1 MTNIPNRLRRIATAL
16 WSAALLLSAVGCSQS
31 SSDEP
36 ASPVMVNLDIS
47 VATADIAAP
56 GSRAYTPTDA
66 EMDGFVG
73 SETNDE
79 RMQTLRIVVVRPG
92 GGVEHNRLFRFGDE
106 HALDLLQGATFKV
119 VGNEKKRIYLFVN
132 EETKLTD
139 DNGTQR
145 RVVDFDLA
153 GIRPGGLFPQE
164 ALEALTIE
172 LHSASQQLTGPLP
185 MSACHEIE
193 MPNEDHFC
201 ELFVTRAA
209 VKFTFMIENRRKV
222 DLSLEGLTIDKLSA
236 GEYYLPRATFDDEG
250 QIVDYELPATSGN
263 NNNHYTFALAGKP
276 LALPSGALAGM
287 PHMLPSG
294 KTTRLA
300 PIYLLESRYTDP
312 NKESADDPRN
322 YTLTLDLGADE
333 MPCFDYFE
341 NLETLPRNTHVVVYV
356 TIDTHDIT
364 WRAEVLPYGKVS
376 LKPTFGLD

>member
-236 GEYYLPRATFDDEG
+236 GEYYLPRVTFDEKWE
-250 QIVDYELPATSGN
+250 ITDYEVPAAAGN
-263 NNNHYTFALAGKP
+263 NNDHYTFDLART
-276 LALPSGALAGM
+276 GM
-287 PHMLPSG
+287 PSAVLPLTLKAG
-294 KTTRLA
+294 ETTRLK
-300 PIYLLESRYTDP
+300 PIYLLESSYTNP
-312 NKESADDPRN
+312 NQGPNGEN

-333 MPCFDYFE
+333 MSCFDYFE
-341 NLETLPRNTHVVVYV
+341 NLGALPRNTHVVVYV
-356 TIDTHDIT
+356 TIGSHDIT
-364 WRAEVLPYGKVS
+364 WRAEVQPYGKVT

>member
-16 WSAALLLSAVGCSQS
+16 RTAALLLSMAGCAQS
-31 SSDEP
+31 SPDEP
-36 ASPVMVNLDIS
+36 ASSVMVNLDIA

-66 EMDGFVG
+66 EMDGYVG
-73 SETNDE
+73 SETSDE

-106 HALDLLQGATFKV
+106 HALDLLKGATFKV
-119 VGNEKKRIYLFVN
+119 VANEKKRIYLFVN
-132 EETKLTD
+132 EETEIAD
-139 DNGTQR
+139 DNSVKR

-164 ALEALTIE
+164 ALEQYTIE

-193 MPNEDHFC
+193 VPDEDHSC
-201 ELFVTRAA
+201 ALFVTRAA
-209 VKFTFMIENRRKV
+209 VKFTFMIENKRQY
-222 DLSLEGLTIDKLSA
+222 DLSLESLTIDKLAAS
-236 GEYYLPRATFDDEG
+236 EYYLPRAMFDDEG
-250 QIVDYELPATSGN
+250 RIETYEVPATGN
-263 NNNHYTFALAGKP
+263 NNNYYTF
-276 LALPSGALAGM
+276 SGAKAETVEAAGHHETM
-287 PHMLPSG
+287 PIPLPHG
-294 KTTRLA
+294 KMTRLK

-312 NKESADDPRN
+312 NKETEDDPRN
-322 YTLTLDLGADE
+322 YTLTLNLGADE

-341 NLETLPRNTHVVVYV
+341 NLEELPRNTHVVVYV
-356 TIDTHDIT
+356 TIDTHGIT
-364 WRAEVLPYGKVS
+364 WQAEVLPYGKVP